1 MLGVS
6 VAEKIG
12 QNKKDLE
19 VELVVILY
27 RLTLISR
34 VKFEQRI
41 KGNEEE
47 KKAGMFME
55 RMFQSERTTS

>member
-19 VELVVILY
+19 VELVILY

-41 KGNEEE
+41 KGSEEE

>member
-19 VELVVILY
+19 VELVILY
-27 RLTLISR
+27 RLTLI
-34 VKFEQRI
+34 
-41 KGNEEE
+41 
-47 KKAGMFME
+47 
-55 RMFQSERTTS
+55 